1 MTEYLLDTN
10 IWIGLAR
17 GEAGLQKRLQGLRV
31 SLVHCCSVVRGELEF
46 GARKSQRVEANLS
59 GFARLLAPFDSA
71 PFDDGAAA
79 RYGVIRAVLEAAG
92 TPIGGN
98 DLMIAAVALAR
109 DWVVVS
115 RNAREF
121 VRVPGLR
128 VEVW

>member
-1 MTEYLLDTN
+1 MTKYLLDTN
-10 IWIGLAR
+10 IRIGLAR
-17 GEAGLQKRLQGLRV
+17 GEAGLQNRLQGFRV
-31 SLVHCCSVVRGELEF
+31 SQVHCCSVERGNW
-46 GARKSQRVEANLS
+46 S
-59 GFARLLAPFDSA
+59 SA

-79 RYGVIRAVLEAAG
+79 RYGVIRRSWRLRGLRLARV
-92 TPIGGN
+92 I
-98 DLMIAAVALAR
+98 LMIAALALAR